1 MKGSKNNDAVLEE
14 WLQEFKKHSTQVT
27 YRSALRMFKKK
38 LGIKDKDKK
47 TEKMTFHDP
56 CYLGRYNDIYAA
68 PRNVIDIAS
77 ASNLIEM
84 DRSKDRSFCCGGG
97 GGGAWLGE
105 EGEPVSERVNV
116 ARAKQALA
124 TGASTV
130 VTACPFCMM
139 MMRDGIKTIDDAGAL
154 KVVDLAQLIG

>member
-1 MKGSKNNDAVLEE
+1 
-14 WLQEFKKHSTQVT
+14 
-27 YRSALRMFKKK
+27 
-38 LGIKDKDKK
+38 
-47 TEKMTFHDP
+47 MTFHDP

-116 ARAKQALA
+116 ARAKQALT

-154 KVVDLAQLIG
+154 KVVDLSQLFV